1 MDDAV
6 IVALISAAG
15 SIIVA
20 FIAISNPK
28 EHQKT
33 ATMIDVPRKVYD
45 KLIEE
50 NLQLQEENRNLKKE
64 LEKYENH

>member
-6 IVALISAAG
+6 IVALISAAA

-20 FIAISNPK
+20 LIAISDPK

-33 ATMIDVPRKVYD
+33 ATTIDVPRKVYD

>member
-6 IVALISAAG
+6 IVALISVVG

-20 FIAISNPK
+20 LITISNPK
-28 EHQKT
+28 QHQKT
-33 ATMIDVPRKVYD
+33 ANMIDVPQKVYD
-45 KLIEE
+45 KLIEK

>member
-20 FIAISNPK
+20 LIAISNPK

-33 ATMIDVPRKVYD
+33 ADMIDVPRKVYD

>member
-6 IVALISAAG
+6 IVALISVAG
-15 SIIVA
+15 SIVVA
-20 FIAISNPK
+20 LITISNPK
-28 EHQKT
+28 LHQKT
-33 ATMIDVPRKVYD
+33 ANMIDVPRKVYD